1 MKKDTILKEISKET
15 IKIVLEIL
23 FNEKLENIE
32 FLDIEFQKIESKRS
46 DILIKSNDTLYHIEF
61 QSTNQ
66 KNFEFR
72 MLRYY
77 TEIKQKYKLPLKQ
90 FVIYHSSKKCNIKNY
105 IKDFCIDYSFYL
117 IDTNKID
124 CEKFLNEDNPKAVIM
139 AILCKIKDKSQI
151 EKIIQKIEK
160 LSKSFEEFST
170 YMLMLEEL
178 ADKKYKNII
187 KEIEMNIVNP
197 KWEDFPSYW
206 VGMEKGMEKGIEE
219 GIKKGEKIGIKKGE
233 KIGMLKGRVITL
245 KELGLDNKEIAKKC
259 NISIEKVEKILKE
272 LK

>member
-1 MKKDTILKEISKET
+1 
-15 IKIVLEIL
+15 
-23 FNEKLENIE
+23 
-32 FLDIEFQKIESKRS
+32 
-46 DILIKSNDTLYHIEF
+46 
-61 QSTNQ
+61 
-66 KNFEFR
+66 
-72 MLRYY
+72 
-77 TEIKQKYKLPLKQ
+77 
-90 FVIYHSSKKCNIKNY
+90 
-105 IKDFCIDYSFYL
+105 
-117 IDTNKID
+117 
-124 CEKFLNEDNPKAVIM
+124 M

-187 KEIEMNIVNP
+187 KEIEMNIANP

-219 GIKKGEKIGIKKGE
+219 GIKKGEKIGI
-233 KIGMLKGRVITL
+233 LKGKIITL

-259 NISIEKVEKILKE
+259 NVSVEKVEKILKE